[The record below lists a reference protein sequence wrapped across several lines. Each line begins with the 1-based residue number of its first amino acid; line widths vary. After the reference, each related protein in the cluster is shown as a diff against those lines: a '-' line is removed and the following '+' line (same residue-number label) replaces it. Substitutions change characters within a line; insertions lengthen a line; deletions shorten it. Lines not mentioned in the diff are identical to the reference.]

1 MARFPRPYCAT
12 EPVRTVPFFNLYD
25 DIQITQL
32 GSTGLATTLGAAG
45 IAQVP
50 AFSRACRGRRPR
62 RGTQHDPGAPRRHR
76 RGDRVSPGVIHV
88 TAPRR
93 RSGAGSR
100 GGEGLVAPTT
110 RSSRRHTPGQVTP
123 NDTSGRHSG
132 RFSPFFAP
140 GTVPCNPS
148 ELCQITCPIRRRG
161 CGSHRPRIMLLAY
174 PLRRLIQVLMISQ
187 SRDGRRIA
195 AVCERFGMRTIVGSS
210 SRAGVRA
217 LAEVRARTRAR
228 YGRGAR
234 RRRPPR
240 PGREDQ
246 AGTDPRGPAFG
257 RPDRAGLRERGTQVG
272 GSKLGPDAGR
282 LALYPRARALRPG
295 GRRSRGAG
303 PGGLGE
309 AAP

>member
-1 MARFPRPYCAT
+1 MRHRSTFRAGPSRRGRLRPPGPRWPDSRARTCAT

-45 IAQVP
+45 IPQVP

-123 NDTSGRHSG
+123 NDTKRHF
-132 RFSPFFAP
+132 RAPFWPIFAVFRARDCAMQP
-140 GTVPCNPS
+140 VRTVPNHLSDQSRSASVEGLPPAYICVGQLDLFRDES
-148 ELCQITCPIRRRG
+148 ISCPRRG
-161 CGSHRPRIMLLAY
+161 IRNRSRTPRRYACSA
-174 PLRRLIQVLMISQ
+174 PLR
-187 SRDGRRIA
+187 G
-195 AVCERFGMRTIVGSS
+195 
-210 SRAGVRA
+210 
-217 LAEVRARTRAR
+217 
-228 YGRGAR
+228 
-234 RRRPPR
+234 
-240 PGREDQ
+240 
-246 AGTDPRGPAFG
+246 
-257 RPDRAGLRERGTQVG
+257 
-272 GSKLGPDAGR
+272 
-282 LALYPRARALRPG
+282 
-295 GRRSRGAG
+295 
-303 PGGLGE
+303 
-309 AAP
+309 

>member
-62 RGTQHDPGAPRRHR
+62 RGTQHNPGAPRRHR

-123 NDTSGRHSG
+123 NDTKRHLTTLPG
-132 RFSPFFAP
+132 AILADFRRFSRPGLCHATRPNCAKSPVRSDVLFAP
-140 GTVPCNPS
+140 GTIPRVCRARS
-148 ELCQITCPIRRRG
+148 
-161 CGSHRPRIMLLAY
+161 CGSSPTLAA
-174 PLRRLIQVLMISQ
+174 
-187 SRDGRRIA
+187 GRSCGA
-195 AVCERFGMRTIVGSS
+195 
-210 SRAGVRA
+210 
-217 LAEVRARTRAR
+217 
-228 YGRGAR
+228 AR
-234 RRRPPR
+234 RRRVR
-240 PGREDQ
+240 QSGR
-246 AGTDPRGPAFG
+246 G
-257 RPDRAGLRERGTQVG
+257 G
-272 GSKLGPDAGR
+272 GSAFR
-282 LALYPRARALRPG
+282 MY
-295 GRRSRGAG
+295 SV
-303 PGGLGE
+303 
-309 AAP
+309 

>member
-1 MARFPRPYCAT
+1 MGITAVCEREPLLPVLRRIRRSAPRHRVLLHKSEGVHETGSNSIVRISGYPSRAGTPPCRT
-12 EPVRTVPFFNLYD
+12 EPVRTVPFFNQYD

-76 RGDRVSPGVIHV
+76 RGGPRVAGRDPRYR
-88 TAPRR
+88 APPPIR
-93 RSGAGSR
+93 GGEP

-148 ELCQITCPIRRRG
+148 ELCQITCPIR
-161 CGSHRPRIMLLAY
+161 P
-174 PLRRLIQVLMISQ
+174 PP
-187 SRDGRRIA
+187 SRTTAHFGRVA
-195 AVCERFGMRTIVGSS
+195 WHSPGQPQYLGELHPKCDFGM
-210 SRAGVRA
+210 
-217 LAEVRARTRAR
+217 
-228 YGRGAR
+228 
-234 RRRPPR
+234 
-240 PGREDQ
+240 
-246 AGTDPRGPAFG
+246 
-257 RPDRAGLRERGTQVG
+257 
-272 GSKLGPDAGR
+272 
-282 LALYPRARALRPG
+282 
-295 GRRSRGAG
+295 
-303 PGGLGE
+303 
-309 AAP
+309 

>member
-1 MARFPRPYCAT
+1 MARFARPYCAT

-110 RSSRRHTPGQVTP
+110 RPSRRHTPGQVTP

-148 ELCQITCPIRRRG
+148 ELCQITCPIR
-161 CGSHRPRIMLLAY
+161 
-174 PLRRLIQVLMISQ
+174 
-187 SRDGRRIA
+187 
-195 AVCERFGMRTIVGSS
+195 
-210 SRAGVRA
+210 AGQR
-217 LAEVRARTRAR
+217 
-228 YGRGAR
+228 
-234 RRRPPR
+234 
-240 PGREDQ
+240 
-246 AGTDPRGPAFG
+246 
-257 RPDRAGLRERGTQVG
+257 
-272 GSKLGPDAGR
+272 
-282 LALYPRARALRPG
+282 
-295 GRRSRGAG
+295 
-303 PGGLGE
+303 
-309 AAP
+309 

>member
-1 MARFPRPYCAT
+1 M
-12 EPVRTVPFFNLYD
+12 PFFNLYD

-132 RFSPFFAP
+132 RFPPFFAP

-148 ELCQITCPIRRRG
+148 ELCQITCPIRADPPMGDSPEAARTAALPISVFCPVFSGAFTVRFVTFSPSSGGHCSSPTRRSCAVFSRELGWMARRG
-161 CGSHRPRIMLLAY
+161 
-174 PLRRLIQVLMISQ
+174 
-187 SRDGRRIA
+187 
-195 AVCERFGMRTIVGSS
+195 
-210 SRAGVRA
+210 
-217 LAEVRARTRAR
+217 
-228 YGRGAR
+228 
-234 RRRPPR
+234 
-240 PGREDQ
+240 
-246 AGTDPRGPAFG
+246 DPRGPSNAHV
-257 RPDRAGLRERGTQVG
+257 RVHVG
-272 GSKLGPDAGR
+272 GALVPRSAKWGRLVRRFWPVFGTLEYAAGTMDAGW
-282 LALYPRARALRPG
+282 PPN
-295 GRRSRGAG
+295 S
-303 PGGLGE
+303 GE
-309 AAP
+309 HSSGSYST